1 MKIKCFP
8 IMTLF
13 QLQLSKAL
21 AQLVVAHRRQAKEVV
36 EVRMLYRKEA
46 MQRRI
51 LFNEVKL
58 LFTLQVNFW
67 YLVYV

>member
-58 LFTLQVNFW
+58 LFTLQVKFW